1 MLIKKIYGLIG
12 KDIDYSFSRNYFNSK
27 FKKLQ
32 ILENEYINFDLK
44 NISDFKKINLSN
56 IYGFNVT
63 IPYKESI
70 IPLLDK
76 VSDEASIIGAVN
88 TIKIINGKLKGYN
101 TDYIGFSKS
110 LKNKKYYHALI
121 FGSGGACKAIQ
132 FSLMKLN
139 IKFKVVSRQNKAHFI
154 NYDNLEKEIIN
165 SDLIINTTP
174 LGTYPNVNDKIQI
187 PYELINGQKMTLAQ
201 ETVNEKFIDKVI
213 TEKPNLIEVT
223 EQEKIVGYI
232 TPQRLSFILQK

>member
-70 IPLLDK
+70 IPLLDE

-139 IKFKVVSRQNKAHFI
+139 IKFKVVSRQKKAHFI
-154 NYDNLEKEIIN
+154 NYDNL
-165 SDLIINTTP
+165 
-174 LGTYPNVNDKIQI
+174 
-187 PYELINGQKMTLAQ
+187 
-201 ETVNEKFIDKVI
+201 
-213 TEKPNLIEVT
+213 
-223 EQEKIVGYI
+223 
-232 TPQRLSFILQK
+232 